1 MFLYVL
7 AISADNKNPQLEKKR
22 SRFSFLKK
30 TFEFFETKL
39 REWLKSQQIIE
50 SYNAVERFL
59 CVLVMLQLKVHCG
72 RKIYLRLWD
81 QTTAQRRNLT
91 GINTPKK

>member
-1 MFLYVL
+1 MAKIFLYVLALTHEVKMFLYVL

-39 REWLKSQQIIE
+39 RE
-50 SYNAVERFL
+50 
-59 CVLVMLQLKVHCG
+59 
-72 RKIYLRLWD
+72 
-81 QTTAQRRNLT
+81 
-91 GINTPKK
+91 